1 MYESAHVGLKQLI
14 NNEHLDL
21 TCQKI
26 IPQKIHRLKSSQTD
40 CVHIKEP
47 PIYSSTR
54 DQGRSEASEVGGGG
68 GGGGWGDLT

>member
-26 IPQKIHRLKSSQTD
+26 TPQKIHRLKLSQTD
-40 CVHIKEP
+40 CVDIKEP
-47 PIYSSTR
+47 PTVARGIR
-54 DQGRSEASEVGGGG
+54 DVAKHLKLGGGG
-68 GGGGWGDLT
+68 GSEDFT